1 MGAVGGERS
10 LLLFLVSVLGGTGCG
25 PVVIGIDYRP
35 FAAAPPP
42 PAPAASVVLQVRNVR
57 GSERGGQTERVGTI
71 YNHSQ
76 GLHGG
81 PVHYDGRPINATTP
95 DAVADTV
102 RAATVDALRHAGVSL
117 RGGGPT
123 LIASVREY
131 WVDGPTIYRAF
142 VVVAY
147 DLVDDDGRIRWHA
160 DARGDS
166 SVMVLIGNGL
176 VKNFRAA
183 LLQVAQQAG
192 DAFRTPAFWAAL
204 RGGGA

>member
-1 MGAVGGERS
+1 MNGAVGGARS
-10 LLLFLVSVLGGTGCG
+10 LLLVLVLGVTGCG

-35 FAAAPPP
+35 LAAAPPP

-71 YNHSQ
+71 YNSSRP
-76 GLHGG
+76 LAG
-81 PVHYDGRPINATTP
+81 PTTYHGRPINATTP
-95 DAVADTV
+95 DDVADTV

-147 DLVDDDGRIRWHA
+147 DLVDGNGVIRWHA

-166 SVMVLIGNGL
+166 SVMMLIGNGL
-176 VKNFRAA
+176 VKNFRVA
-183 LLQVAQQAG
+183 LVQVAQQAG
-192 DAFRTPAFWAAL
+192 DAFRSPSFWAAL
-204 RGGGA
+204 RGAG

>member
-1 MGAVGGERS
+1 MKGAVGGVRS
-10 LLLFLVSVLGGTGCG
+10 LLQLMFVIGLTGCG
-25 PVVIGIDYRP
+25 PVVIGLDYRP

-42 PAPAASVVLQVRNVR
+42 PVPAASVVLQVRNVR

-71 YNHSQ
+71 YNSSRP
-76 GLHGG
+76 LAG
-81 PVHYDGRPINATTP
+81 PTTYDGRPINARTP
-95 DAVADTV
+95 DEVADTV

-131 WVDGPTIYRAF
+131 WVDGPTIYQAF

-147 DLVDDDGRIRWHA
+147 DLVDGDGVIRWHA
-160 DARGDS
+160 DARGES
-166 SVMVLIGNGL
+166 SVMMLIGNGL

-192 DAFRTPAFWAAL
+192 DAFRSPSFWAAL
-204 RGGGA
+204 RGPA

>member
-1 MGAVGGERS
+1 MNGAVGGVRS
-10 LLLFLVSVLGGTGCG
+10 LLPLVLVLGITGCG

-35 FAAAPPP
+35 FPAAPPP
-42 PAPAASVVLQVRNVR
+42 PAPAASVALQVRNVR

-71 YNHSQ
+71 YNYSQ
-76 GLHGG
+76 GMYG
-81 PVHYDGRPINATTP
+81 PPHYDGRPINATTP

-102 RAATVDALRHAGVSL
+102 RAATIDALTHAGVSV
-117 RGGGPT
+117 RGGALT

-147 DLVDDDGRIRWHA
+147 DLVDGDGRIRWHA

-166 SVMVLIGNGL
+166 SVVVLIGNGL

-192 DAFRTPAFWAAL
+192 DAFRAPAFWTAV
-204 RGGGA
+204 RQ

>member
-1 MGAVGGERS
+1 MNGAVGGARS
-10 LLLFLVSVLGGTGCG
+10 LLLLGLVLGITGCG

-35 FAAAPPP
+35 LAAAPPP

-71 YNHSQ
+71 YNSSRP
-76 GLHGG
+76 LAG
-81 PVHYDGRPINATTP
+81 PTTYDGRPINATTP

-102 RAATVDALRHAGVSL
+102 RAATVDALTHAGVSV
-117 RGGGPT
+117 RGGALT
-123 LIASVREY
+123 LVTSIREY
-131 WVDGPTIYRAF
+131 WVDGPTIYHAF

-147 DLVDDDGRIRWHA
+147 DLVDGNGRIRWHA

-166 SVMVLIGNGL
+166 SVMMLIGNGL

-192 DAFRTPAFWAAL
+192 DAFRSPAFWAAL
-204 RGGGA
+204 RGPY

>member
-1 MGAVGGERS
+1 MGGARS
-10 LLLFLVSVLGGTGCG
+10 LLVVALVVGITGCG

-35 FAAAPPP
+35 LAAAPPP
-42 PAPAASVVLQVRNVR
+42 PVPAASVVLQVRNVR

-71 YNHSQ
+71 YNSSRP
-76 GLHGG
+76 LAG
-81 PVHYDGRPINATTP
+81 PTHYDGRPINATTP
-95 DAVADTV
+95 DVVADTV

-131 WVDGPTIYRAF
+131 WVDGPTIYQAF

-147 DLVDDDGRIRWHA
+147 DLVDGDGVIRWHA

-166 SVMVLIGNGL
+166 SVMMLIGNGL

-183 LLQVAQQAG
+183 LLQVAQQAA
-192 DAFRTPAFWAAL
+192 DAFRSPSFWAAL
-204 RGGGA
+204 RGPY